1 MKKSTNI
8 FIIFLISILFFSPLF
23 SQSRKDLEN
32 QRLQII
38 KDIEKTSKALEQN
51 KKFKEKNLSQLKTLE
66 VQMGSRKKLINN
78 LQYEVQVNEK
88 LIQNNTNLID
98 GLKEKHEDLKS
109 RYGRLLR
116 SSYLKKLSNSKWSYL
131 LSSENLNKMVLR
143 WRYMHQ
149 FDNFAQQ
156 KLTEIKN
163 ITGEIKNKNDEILK
177 VKEQSLVVIQET
189 SKNVA
194 LLEKEQKEKD
204 AIFKQLQK
212 EEQSLKATLRK
223 REKERENLNA
233 TIEKVI
239 IAELS
244 KFREKE
250 KADVGVSKKKEIDNS
265 GFSKN
270 QGALDWPV
278 SKGKISGRFGT
289 HLHPTI
295 KNIEISNNGIDFTLP
310 SEDQVECIYDGEVV
324 GVTKIQGFN
333 IMVIIRHGSYY
344 TVYSKLDQVSVSKGQ
359 KLKRGQK
366 IGSVSKGENGNIEL
380 HFELWKDKNK
390 LDPQKWF
397 NR

>member
-1 MKKSTNI
+1 MKRSTRI
-8 FIIFLISILFFSPLF
+8 FYMFFCYILVSHPLL
-23 SQSRKDLEN
+23 SQNRKELEN

-51 KKFKEKNLSQLKTLE
+51 KKSKEKNLSQLKNLE
-66 VQMGSRKKLINN
+66 EQMGSRKKLINN
-78 LQYEVQVNEK
+78 LQFEVKVNEK
-88 LIQNNTNLID
+88 IINENENRI
-98 GLKEKHEDLKS
+98 EDLKDKHEKLKS
-109 RYGRLLR
+109 SYSGLLR
-116 SSYLKKLSNSKWSYL
+116 SSYLKKISNSKWSYL
-131 LSSENLNKMVLR
+131 LSSENLNKLVIR

-149 FDNFAQQ
+149 FDNFAKQ
-156 KLTEIKN
+156 KLTEIQN

-177 VKEQSLVVIQET
+177 VKEQSLVVIKET

-194 LLEKEQKEKD
+194 VLEKEQKEKD
-204 AIFKQLQK
+204 AIVKKLQK
-212 EEQSLKATLRK
+212 EEESLKITLRK

-233 TIEKVI
+233 AIEKVI
-239 IAELS
+239 ISELS

-250 KADVGVSKKKEIDNS
+250 KSDVAVSKKKEIDNS

-289 HLHPTI
+289 HPHPTI
-295 KNIEISNNGIDFTLP
+295 KNIEVSNNGIDFTLP
-310 SEDQVECIYDGEVV
+310 SADQVECIYDGEVV
-324 GVTKIQGFN
+324 GVTSIPGFN

-344 TVYSKLDQVSVSKGQ
+344 TVYSKLDQVSVNKGQ
-359 KLKRGQK
+359 TLKKGQK
-366 IGSVSKGENGNIEL
+366 IGSVAQGENGNIEL
-380 HFELWKDKNK
+380 HFELWKDKVK